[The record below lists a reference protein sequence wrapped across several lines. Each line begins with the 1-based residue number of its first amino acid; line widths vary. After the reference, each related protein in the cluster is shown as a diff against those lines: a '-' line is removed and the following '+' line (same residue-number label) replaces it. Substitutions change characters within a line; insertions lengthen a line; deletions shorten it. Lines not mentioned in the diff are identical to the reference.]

1 MGQQATAIIF
11 TTDTDTDTDTV
22 TVTVSGRLQSV

>member
-11 TTDTDTDTDTV
+11 TTDTDTDTV